1 LMCGDLNVW
10 KMHEQALGTELARMA
25 RE

>member
-1 LMCGDLNVW
+1 MCGDLNVW